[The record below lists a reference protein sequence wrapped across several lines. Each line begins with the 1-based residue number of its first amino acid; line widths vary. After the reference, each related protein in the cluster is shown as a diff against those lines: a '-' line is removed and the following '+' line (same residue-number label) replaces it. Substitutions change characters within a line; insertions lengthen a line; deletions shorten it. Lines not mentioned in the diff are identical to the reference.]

1 QSHVETRYFYTMY
14 RRVLDMVGQ
23 TVGYVRV
30 SSADQNPQRQIE
42 QIGDCHK
49 VFTDTQS
56 GRSRTNRQGL
66 GELVSYV
73 RDGDVVRVQS
83 MDRLGRDTLDLYQLL
98 NELTDKGVTVE
109 LLAEGITVSKDES
122 NPTQQLMLG
131 LLAAIAD
138 FERAKIRERQAEGIA
153 IAKAKGKYKQQP
165 KLSDD
170 DIEQIQVLLDLGY
183 EKTQIAQQFQVSRQ
197 TVYNALRRASTN
209 E

>member
-1 QSHVETRYFYTMY
+1 MI
-14 RRVLDMVGQ
+14 GQ

-30 SSADQNPQRQIE
+30 SSADQNPQRQLD

-66 GELVSYV
+66 RELVNYV

-153 IAKAKGKYKQQP
+153 LAKAKGKYKQQP

-170 DIEQIQVLLDLGY
+170 DIEQIQVLLQLGH
-183 EKTQIAQQFQVSRQ
+183 EKTAIARQFQVSRQ
-197 TVYNALRRASTN
+197 TIYNALRRANNSG
-209 E
+209 

>member
-1 QSHVETRYFYTMY
+1 MI
-14 RRVLDMVGQ
+14 GQ

-30 SSADQNPQRQIE
+30 SSADQNPQRQID

-56 GRSRTNRQGL
+56 GRSRTNRKALQDLL
-66 GELVSYV
+66 GYV
-73 RDGDVVRVQS
+73 REGDVVRVQS
-83 MDRLGRDTLDLYQLL
+83 MDRLGRDTMDLYQLL

-109 LLAEGITVSKDES
+109 LLAEGITVSKDER

-153 IAKAKGKYKQQP
+153 IAKAKGKYRQQP
-165 KLSDD
+165 KLSDE

-183 EKTQIAQQFQVSRQ
+183 EKTKIAEQFSVSRQ
-197 TVYNALRRASTN
+197 TVYNALKRT
-209 E
+209 

>member
-1 QSHVETRYFYTMY
+1 
-14 RRVLDMVGQ
+14 MVGQ

>member
-1 QSHVETRYFYTMY
+1 MI
-14 RRVLDMVGQ
+14 GQ

-30 SSADQNPQRQIE
+30 SSADQNPQRQLD

-66 GELVSYV
+66 RELVNYV

-131 LLAAIAD
+131 LLASIAD

-153 IAKAKGKYKQQP
+153 LAKAKGKYKQQP

-170 DIEQIQVLLDLGY
+170 DIEQIQVLLQLGH
-183 EKTQIAQQFQVSRQ
+183 EKTAIARQFQVSRQ
-197 TVYNALRRASTN
+197 TIYNALRRANNSG
-209 E
+209 